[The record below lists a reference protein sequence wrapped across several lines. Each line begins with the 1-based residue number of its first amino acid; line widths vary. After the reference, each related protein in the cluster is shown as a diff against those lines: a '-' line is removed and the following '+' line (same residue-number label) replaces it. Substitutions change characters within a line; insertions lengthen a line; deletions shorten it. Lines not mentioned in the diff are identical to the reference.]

1 LSYTNEIE
9 ASKPW
14 RFFSS
19 PRVLLRQV
27 LSRRLRLQAAFTAE
41 PFLTNQSVQSLVAVE
56 GNESVLKPLLAI
68 LNSRLLSWFF
78 VTVNSA
84 ARRDDFPKIIIK
96 QTRELPIPKFDRP
109 RHRRLTSLVDAI
121 ISANTRLSVEQLPQ
135 RWEQIQRQIDATDR
149 QIDQL
154 VYELY
159 GLTDEEIRI
168 VEEATAAE

>member
-1 LSYTNEIE
+1 
-9 ASKPW
+9 
-14 RFFSS
+14 
-19 PRVLLRQV
+19 
-27 LSRRLRLQAAFTAE
+27 
-41 PFLTNQSVQSLVAVE
+41 
-56 GNESVLKPLLAI
+56 